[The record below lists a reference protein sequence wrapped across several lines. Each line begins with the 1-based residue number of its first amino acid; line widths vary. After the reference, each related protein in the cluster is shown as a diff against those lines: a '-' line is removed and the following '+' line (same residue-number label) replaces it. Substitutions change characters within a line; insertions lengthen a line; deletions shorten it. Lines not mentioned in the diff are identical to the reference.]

1 MSPARRRTHFHSYFL
16 QECVHSLAFKYL
28 TVPYQKSK
36 EQTQTPIKISCPEVR
51 TQYSMASMPA
61 APLPLPRAIRLLP
74 NLSWEDFQRSVLMSQ
89 DCILYYRNLARAHN
103 LNITGRDLLSAYAF
117 LYYNACG
124 DNSALIQASREWIN
138 LLDDQPSEHQS
149 LQEALRTY
157 EVVYIEW
164 KRQDREET
172 LHHLATMYWEYE
184 VAYNL
189 RRDSADLAD
198 PSVREYYLAQKRE
211 KQQEL
216 IKTMEDI
223 DGGEFFRQFT
233 PISVAADFA
242 DHVAATLELAFW
254 NRIRDDL
261 QATPPSLNSLLS
273 VIDEMRDIFMVLWTH
288 SQVSRLPHAQSRQ
301 EWIMDLLDIEFIKQR
316 GAAAIT
322 TGDLSFWRL
331 RCEAMLDALCE
342 VDSPAAEEEHRA
354 WIAAHPITDVNTA
367 MDAFAYTISKLSS
380 LYKIFVQVQISQD
393 HTNI

>member
-1 MSPARRRTHFHSYFL
+1 
-16 QECVHSLAFKYL
+16 
-28 TVPYQKSK
+28 
-36 EQTQTPIKISCPEVR
+36 
-51 TQYSMASMPA
+51 MASVPA

-103 LNITGRDLLSAYAF
+103 LTITGRDLLSAYAF

-138 LLDDQPSEHQS
+138 LLDQPTTQS

-157 EVVYIEW
+157 EVVYIQW
-164 KRQDREET
+164 KSQDREET
-172 LHHLATMYWEYE
+172 LQYLATMYWEYE

-189 RRDSADLAD
+189 RRDTDDLAD

-211 KQQEL
+211 KQAEL
-216 IKTMEDI
+216 MKTMEDI

-233 PISVAADFA
+233 PISVAADFSEQ
-242 DHVAATLELAFW
+242 VATALERAFW

-261 QATPPSLNSLLS
+261 QATPPSLDSLLP

-316 GAAAIT
+316 GIDAIT

-354 WIAAHPITDVNTA
+354 WIVAHPITDF
-367 MDAFAYTISKLSS
+367 DAAVATFAYTISKLTA
-380 LYKIFVQVQISQD
+380 LYKLFLQVQ
-393 HTNI
+393 HE

>member
-1 MSPARRRTHFHSYFL
+1 
-16 QECVHSLAFKYL
+16 
-28 TVPYQKSK
+28 
-36 EQTQTPIKISCPEVR
+36 
-51 TQYSMASMPA
+51 
-61 APLPLPRAIRLLP
+61 
-74 NLSWEDFQRSVLMSQ
+74 
-89 DCILYYRNLARAHN
+89 
-103 LNITGRDLLSAYAF
+103 
-117 LYYNACG
+117 
-124 DNSALIQASREWIN
+124 
-138 LLDDQPSEHQS
+138 
-149 LQEALRTY
+149 
-157 EVVYIEW
+157 
-164 KRQDREET
+164 
-172 LHHLATMYWEYE
+172 
-184 VAYNL
+184 
-189 RRDSADLAD
+189 
-198 PSVREYYLAQKRE
+198 VREYYLAQKRE

-354 WIAAHPITDVNTA
+354 WNSRTSHYGCQYGNGCLCIYNFKVVFPLQDLCTSANLSRSHKHLAFPYHFIFAFTLSKIVLISFAARSPLGMSVPE
-367 MDAFAYTISKLSS
+367 
-380 LYKIFVQVQISQD
+380 
-393 HTNI
+393 